1 MNNSSLNWGNGS
13 SGTSPSSNME
23 PNGGWNKA
31 VLDVWHCGDMTA
43 NSPPSLIHHAHR
55 WSTSYCGFNI
65 SMWRKSKK
73 VHSALNTNVFSPPT
87 GTKLPQSEKKTQN
100 KLPRVVLINYTC
112 VLVWRT
118 NRDRK
123 HVISPMLPR
132 WKVNSEKLNAHTRAH
147 RLGRVS

>member
-13 SGTSPSSNME
+13 SGTSPGSSME
-23 PNGGWNKA
+23 PNGGWNKV

-73 VHSALNTNVFSPPT
+73 VHFALNTNVFCPPT
-87 GTKLPQSEKKTQN
+87 GTKLPRSEKKKKQTPKSCSYQLYVCSGLKDEQSQKTCHQPNVTKMKGKFRETKRTHPRTQ
-100 KLPRVVLINYTC
+100 T
-112 VLVWRT
+112 WQ
-118 NRDRK
+118 
-123 HVISPMLPR
+123 
-132 WKVNSEKLNAHTRAH
+132 
-147 RLGRVS
+147 G